1 VVGDHTTAAGPGA
14 KSGSGA
20 LWWTSATI
28 VVAGALVLGTVGL
41 LSLFAPGAMLAL
53 VGHAGEQPSPGTRV
67 FADYT
72 GTRDVAIAV
81 VLLVLLAMRSSRAL
95 PAVLLLTA
103 LANGLD
109 AAAALASQRWPQL
122 PGALGL
128 AIAFL
133 VAAILL
139 SRRSAIDPSRWS
151 PGDEGRKGPVVE

>member
-1 VVGDHTTAAGPGA
+1 MSDHTTAEGPGT
-14 KSGSGA
+14 KSGPGA

-53 VGHAGEQPSPGTRV
+53 VGYAGEQPSPGTRV

-81 VLLVLLAMRSSRAL
+81 VLLVLLATRSSRAL

-122 PGALGL
+122 PGALGF

-133 VAAILL
+133 VAAVLL
-139 SRRSAIDPSRWS
+139 SERSVIGRPRRS
-151 PGDEGRKGPVVE
+151 PGDEGRESPVVE

>member
-1 VVGDHTTAAGPGA
+1 MSDHTAEAAPRT
-14 KSGSGA
+14 KPGSGA

-41 LSLFAPGAMLAL
+41 LSLLAPGAMLAL

-81 VLLVLLAMRSSRAL
+81 VLVVLLAARSSRAL
-95 PAVLLLTA
+95 PAVLLLAA

-109 AAAALASQRWPQL
+109 AVVALVSQRWPQL
-122 PGALGL
+122 PGALGF

-133 VAAILL
+133 VAAVLL
-139 SRRSAIDPSRWS
+139 SRQSMIGPPDRSPS
-151 PGDEGRKGPVVE
+151 DEGRESPVIGR

>member
-1 VVGDHTTAAGPGA
+1 MSDHATAEGSRP
-14 KSGSGA
+14 KTGSGA

-41 LSLFAPGAMLAL
+41 LSLLAPGAMLAL
-53 VGHAGEQPSPGTRV
+53 VGHSGEQPSQGTRV

-72 GTRDVAIAV
+72 GTRDLAIAI

-95 PAVLLLTA
+95 PAVLLLAA

-109 AAAALASQRWPQL
+109 AVTAVASQRWPQL
-122 PGALGL
+122 PGAVVF

-133 VAAILL
+133 VAAVLL
-139 SRRSAIDPSRWS
+139 SRASAIDQPLRS
-151 PGDEGRKGPVVE
+151 PADDSQESP

>member
-1 VVGDHTTAAGPGA
+1 MSDNTTAAAPGTRP
-14 KSGSGA
+14 GSGA

-41 LSLFAPGAMLAL
+41 LSLFSPGAVLAL

-81 VLLVLLAMRSSRAL
+81 VLVVLLAMRSSRAL
-95 PAVLLLTA
+95 PAVLLLAA

-109 AAAALASQRWPQL
+109 AVVALASQRWPQL
-122 PGALGL
+122 PGALGF

-133 VAAILL
+133 VAAVLL
-139 SRRSAIDPSRWS
+139 SRRSVIGPPRRS
-151 PGDEGRKGPVVE
+151 PGESPATGS